1 LLCVCRARNIVD
13 PSWTYVI
20 ADLEFYPGDSKPLD
34 SAEGNDALR
43 EAVSDW
49 IDENE
54 EYIYIEQVTP
64 ASLFGTA
71 L

>member
-1 LLCVCRARNIVD
+1 MLSVYRARNIVD
-13 PSWTYVI
+13 PSWTYII

-34 SAEGNDALR
+34 SVEGNDALR

-54 EYIYIEQVTP
+54 EYVYIEQVTP
-64 ASLFGTA
+64 PSLFGTA